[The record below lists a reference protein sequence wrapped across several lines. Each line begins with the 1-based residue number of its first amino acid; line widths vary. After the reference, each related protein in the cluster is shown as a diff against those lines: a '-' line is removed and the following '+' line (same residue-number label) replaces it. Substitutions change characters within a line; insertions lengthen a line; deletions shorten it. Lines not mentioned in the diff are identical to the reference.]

1 MKLMAL
7 TVEVARMRRMLAG
20 TAGTVALA
28 VFASG
33 AAAGAAPPGPATPP
47 RLYAT
52 NSATS
57 ITLSWT
63 QPASGAR
70 PVYFQVYEG
79 TTVVARDTTTT
90 ATVRNLVFRSTH
102 TYTVTAVD
110 RFGRESAPSAAI
122 SRTAIEGG
130 AHACGITAP
139 GGLTTTEVTGSAI
152 GLSWSNAQPSYDTP
166 GTLVVLLDGAP
177 VERTVLDSA
186 RISGLAPA
194 STHTV
199 QVARQDC
206 SGALHP
212 SPALTVT
219 TAAGPADRP
228 AAPTGLT
235 AGPTTNSSVALSWIG
250 SAARYAVYDGAT
262 RVALVSGTA
271 TVVTR
276 LWRHTVHEFTVSAL
290 DAAGNE
296 SAQTAPAWAD
306 TLDCDTVVPAPRN
319 VTATAASPSTVT
331 LSWMSITDASG
342 FTVFR
347 DGVAVATVAG
357 PSAVVTGLPPAGAS
371 RYTITAQAWSCG
383 SSAPGGPA
391 TATTPPGPTARPAA
405 PTGLRLVRDVADYDN
420 TGTVTLA
427 WDQPASADPVAGYR
441 IYEGST
447 VLATAAATTVSV
459 TLPSGPTH
467 QVVVAAVDAAGD
479 ESPLT
484 APLGFVVQY
493 IPVP

>member
-7 TVEVARMRRMLAG
+7 TPEVARMRRVLVG
-20 TAGTVALA
+20 TAVTVGLA
-28 VFASG
+28 VTGAG
-33 AAAGAAPPGPATPP
+33 AAAAAPPGPATPQ

-63 QPASGAR
+63 QPASGGR
-70 PVYFQVYEG
+70 PAYFQVYEG
-79 TTVVARDTTTT
+79 ATVVARDTTTS

-110 RFGRESAPSAAI
+110 RFGRESAPSVAI

-139 GGLTTTEVTGSAI
+139 SGLTTTGVTSSAI
-152 GLSWSNAQPSYDTP
+152 GLSWSNAQPSYDEP
-166 GTLVVLLDGAP
+166 GTLVVLLDGAQ

-194 STHTV
+194 SIHTV

-206 SGALHP
+206 SGTVHP

-228 AAPTGLT
+228 AAPTSLA
-235 AGPTTNSSVALSWIG
+235 AGATTNSSVALSWSG
-250 SAARYAVYDGAT
+250 SAAAYAVYDGAT
-262 RVALVSGTA
+262 RVAVVSGTA
-271 TVVTR
+271 TVVTG

-290 DAAGNE
+290 DAVGNE
-296 SAQTAPAWAD
+296 SAQTAPTWAK
-306 TLDCDTVVPAPRN
+306 TLDCDTVVPAPRG
-319 VTATAASPSTVT
+319 VTAAAVSPSTVT
-331 LSWMSITDASG
+331 LSWVSISDASG

-347 DGVAVATVAG
+347 DGAAVATVAG
-357 PSAVVTGLPPAGAS
+357 PSAVVTGLPPGSTS
-371 RYTITAQAWSCG
+371 RYTVTAQAWSCG

-391 TATTPPGPTARPAA
+391 TATTPPGPSGRPVA
-405 PTGLRLVRDVADYDN
+405 PAGLRLVRDVANYDN
-420 TGTVTLA
+420 TGTVTLG
-427 WDQPASADPVAGYR
+427 W
-441 IYEGST
+441 
-447 VLATAAATTVSV
+447 
-459 TLPSGPTH
+459 
-467 QVVVAAVDAAGD
+467 
-479 ESPLT
+479 
-484 APLGFVVQY
+484 
-493 IPVP
+493 